1 MRGDWGIPYQTLSV
15 IIFPTSKVLF
25 YFSVSSIVRMKVRY
39 PSHNTYKKD
48 KIYNK
53 LGHCFSLHITYIPKR
68 SIIIKR
74 ARPPQF
80 TFPCN

>member
-1 MRGDWGIPYQTLSV
+1 MRGDWGIEYQDKSIT
-15 IIFPTSKVLF
+15 IFPTSKVLF

-39 PSHNTYKKD
+39 PSNNTYKKD

-53 LGHCFSLHITYIPKR
+53 LGHCPSLHITYTPIP
-68 SIIIKR
+68 SIIINSI
-74 ARPPQF
+74 RPGQF